1 MVSHIQPA
9 SSHAIPRVTV
19 VGAGSVGN
27 ALAKRL
33 LDHHLAD
40 VVLIDVVAGRPQGIA
55 LDLTQAGAIEG
66 YTRQIIGTNDYD
78 DTANSDVVVVTAGLP
93 RKPGMTRDDLAI
105 VNGPIVMETVRQAI
119 SRSPQAQFIIVTNP
133 LDVMAYLAWQV
144 SGLPH
149 QQVMGMAGVLDS
161 ARFRTFIAMA
171 LNVPV
176 TDVSALVLGGHG
188 DLMVPLPNHA
198 TVSGI
203 PLTELLDATTIQRLV
218 QRTQHGGAEIV
229 NLLKTGGAHYAPG
242 ASAYAMVEAILGDR
256 HRILPAAAYLT
267 GEYQLHDLFIG
278 VPCKIGAQGIESVLE
293 VSLDQAQQAALQR
306 SAESVKQQVQRA
318 IATLMPAPAL
328 ALQP

>member
-1 MVSHIQPA
+1 MVSDLRSRPIHHTPQ
-9 SSHAIPRVTV
+9 VTV

-33 LDHHLAD
+33 LDAHLAN
-40 VVLIDVVAGRPQGIA
+40 VILIDVVAGRPQGIA
-55 LDLTQAGAIEG
+55 LDMTQAGAVEG
-66 YTRQIIGTNDYD
+66 HTRQILGTNDYD

-119 SRSPQAQFIIVTNP
+119 ARSPEAQLIVVTNP
-133 LDVMAYLAWQV
+133 LDVMTYLAWQV
-144 SGLPH
+144 SDLPH

-171 LNVPV
+171 LQVPV

-198 TVSGI
+198 TVSGV
-203 PLTELLDATTIQRLV
+203 PLTELLDKATIQRLV
-218 QRTQHGGAEIV
+218 QRTQQGGAEIV

-242 ASAYAMVEAILGDR
+242 AAVYAMVEAILGDR

-267 GEYQLHDLFIG
+267 GEYQLQDLFIG
-278 VPCKIGAQGIESVLE
+278 VPCKIGAQGVESVLE
-293 VSLDQAQQAALQR
+293 VALDETQQAALR
-306 SAESVKQQVQRA
+306 HSAASVQKQVQRA
-318 IATLMPAPAL
+318 MSTLATPTTL
-328 ALQP
+328 AS